1 MQVVTVLGHEIEKH
15 AALLN
20 GVLTRKQFKQ
30 VTSFVQ
36 QAPSAG
42 SYAPASGEIIGILKQ
57 MKETFESN
65 LSQTQKDE
73 MKGSEDYESLKATK
87 EEEITAASDQ
97 LELKTQELATTDE
110 KLADSKQ
117 DLEDTEAT
125 KEADEK
131 FLANLKA
138 QCESMD
144 AEFEA
149 RQKTRAEELEA
160 VSKAMEVLSGD
171 EAHDLFAK
179 TFNFVQRESTVSMKR
194 RKQASKILAAAARK
208 FHSPR
213 LVTMALQIRLD
224 AFTKIKA

>member
-1 MQVVTVLGHEIEKH
+1 MKQVSSSVQYLLEKH
-15 AALLN
+15 EGLLLASLLPSQQQK
-20 GVLTRKQFKQ
+20 VL
-30 VTSFVQ
+30 SFMQ

-65 LSQTQKDE
+65 LAQTQKDE
-73 MKGSEDYESLKATK
+73 TKGSSDYENLKATK
-87 EEEITAASDQ
+87 EDEIKAAADQ

-131 FLANLKA
+131 FLANLKT
-138 QCESMD
+138 QCAAMD

-149 RQKTRAEELEA
+149 RQKTRTEELEA

-171 EAHDLFAK
+171 EAQDLFTK
-179 TFNFVQRESTVSMKR
+179 TFNFVQKERSGNKKR
-194 RKQASKILAAAARK
+194 RDQAS
-208 FHSPR
+208 
-213 LVTMALQIRLD
+213 
-224 AFTKIKA
+224 

>member
-1 MQVVTVLGHEIEKH
+1 MKQVSSSVQYLLEKH
-15 AALLN
+15 EGLLLASLLPSQQQK
-20 GVLTRKQFKQ
+20 VL
-30 VTSFVQ
+30 SFVQ

-65 LSQTQKDE
+65 LAQTQKDE
-73 MKGSEDYESLKATK
+73 TKGQEDYENLKATK
-87 EEEITAASDQ
+87 MEEIKAASDQ
-97 LELKTQELATTDE
+97 LELKTQELATTDQ

-117 DLEDTEAT
+117 DLEDTQAT

-138 QCESMD
+138 QCEAMD

-149 RQKTRAEELEA
+149 RQKTRSEELEA

-171 EAHDLFAK
+171 DAQDLFTK
-179 TFNFVQRESTVSMKR
+179 TFNFVQKERSGNKKR
-194 RKQASKILAAAARK
+194 RDQAS
-208 FHSPR
+208 
-213 LVTMALQIRLD
+213 
-224 AFTKIKA
+224 